1 MAGETDTRE
10 ILGFVTTLNTSLRKC
25 SPPLL
30 LFVPTLVY
38 HVELCWQ
45 GVLVVAS
52 PADDGRHHL
61 AGHVFSRPQHLSTS
75 Y

>member
-30 LFVPTLVY
+30 LFVPTLLY
-38 HVELCWQ
+38 HAELCWRDIL
-45 GVLVVAS
+45 VLAI

-61 AGHVFSRPQHLSTS
+61 TGQVSS
-75 Y
+75 